1 MELFWSALSRIWTEY
16 GEIRS
21 IFPYSVEMRENTDQ
35 NKSEYGYFLRSAYLW
50 NTASA
55 NRALT
60 PDNYESVMVALAH
73 LRLCL

>member
-50 NTASA
+50 NTASV

-60 PDNYESVMVALAH
+60 PDNYESVMVALTY